1 MRAVGVVAAPDGYQF
16 GRFEYEVDAKS
27 NESVG
32 VRISFVREKNRRNS
46 ITGIVLT
53 PTSGELKGT
62 FTFTPF
68 VPCLPEALQAI
79 NYLRVTFA
87 SPITFSSEHAKID

>member
-16 GRFEYEVDAKS
+16 GQFEYEVDAS
-27 NESVG
+27 PEVFVG
-32 VRISFVREKNRRNS
+32 VRVSFVREKDRRNS

-53 PTSGELKGT
+53 PESKGLKGT

-68 VPCLPEALQAI
+68 VPCLPEALQAV

-87 SPITFSSEHAKID
+87 SPITLSSKHAKMD